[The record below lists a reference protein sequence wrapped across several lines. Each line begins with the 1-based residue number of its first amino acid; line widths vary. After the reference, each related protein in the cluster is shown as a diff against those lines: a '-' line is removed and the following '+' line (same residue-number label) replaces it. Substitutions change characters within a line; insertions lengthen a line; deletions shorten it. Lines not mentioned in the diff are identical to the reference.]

1 MQSLPRAPPV
11 WLRLHYIHLDL
22 KSVVIITYLPCCGKL
37 SCLLACVAAVGE
49 AQRVSTAL
57 F

>member
-37 SCLLACVAAVGE
+37 SCLLACVAAMGE